1 MRGTVNWQ
9 INTIF
14 KESGIFR
21 PGESKHE
28 AKESAREA
36 LAQQGE
42 SATSSN
48 VASRTGIYSYR
59 TAEVYKDTWHSL
71 GQFCKDNFGLKDMSR
86 ISNEHVQAYL
96 EYKVEQGVS
105 YKTFQREC
113 AAIRKFEVA
122 LQSFHDKYA
131 GIKYQLEQR
140 NINFSETIGAVRET
154 AKEVLNREL
163 CERGY
168 VDAKEVITNIKSE
181 SAQLAASVQYEGG
194 ARLSEATWIKEN
206 QLKGYVVDK
215 ISGEEK
221 GVIHL
226 DNTKGGKE
234 RDIMVSKETY
244 SNLKAYI
251 NQHGEFRIS
260 KSSYAKQV
268 ADAAQRCGEQVKDTH
283 SFRYNFAQSRYNQYL
298 EAGYTHEQSLQG
310 VSWEMGH
317 ERADISLHYL
327 R

>member
-28 AKESAREA
+28 SKEAAREA
-36 LAQQGE
+36 LSQQGV
-42 SATSSN
+42 SATSSRI
-48 VASRTGIYSYR
+48 ASQTGIYSYR

-86 ISNEHVQAYL
+86 INSEHVQAYL

-113 AAIRKFEVA
+113 AAIGKFETA
-122 LQSFHDKYA
+122 LQSFINKYA
-131 GIKYQLEQR
+131 DVKYQLEQR
-140 NINFSETIGAVRET
+140 DVNFREAIETVKET

-168 VDAKEVITNIKSE
+168 VDAKEVIANIRNE
-181 SAQLAASVQYEGG
+181 SAQLAANIQLEGG
-194 ARLSEATWIKEN
+194 ARISEATWIKES
-206 QLKGYVVDK
+206 QLKGYIVDK
-215 ISGEEK
+215 VTGEEK

-234 RDIMVSKETY
+234 RDIFVNKETY
-244 SNLKAYI
+244 QQLERYI
-251 NQHGEFRIS
+251 KENNEFRIS
-260 KSSYAKQV
+260 KSTYAKQV
-268 ADAAQRCGEQVKDTH
+268 SDAAQRCGEQVKDTH

-317 ERADISLHYL
+317 ERADITLHYL